1 MGQLKVLYKHYQKR
15 LKNKMEFEAAI
26 VGAKVKGGKQIQSED
41 KFAFKK
47 PEDYE
52 NLSMQERRELTKQM
66 MAHNKFLYSK
76 SLGKKNA

>member
-26 VGAKVKGGKQIQSED
+26 VGAKMKDSKQQQSED
-41 KFAFKK
+41 KFKFKK

-52 NLSMQERRELTKQM
+52 KLSMNERKELTQEM
-66 MAHNKFLYSK
+66 MAQNKFLYNK
-76 SLGKKNA
+76 SLGKQ